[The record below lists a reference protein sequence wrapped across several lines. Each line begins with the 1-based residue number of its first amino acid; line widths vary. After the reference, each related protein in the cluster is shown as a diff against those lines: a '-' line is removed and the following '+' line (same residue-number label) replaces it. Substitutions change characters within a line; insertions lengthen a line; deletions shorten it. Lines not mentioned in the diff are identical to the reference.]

1 MYHRAAVQASHDFVE
16 RTFKCYHSVKKK
28 ICRRRG
34 TQHVAKFTTVGI
46 GDGSGSGGIGPVAA
60 MVIGGLGLGAL
71 TSSRCSGTKPAH
83 GLYCYA
89 NW

>member
-1 MYHRAAVQASHDFVE
+1 
-16 RTFKCYHSVKKK
+16 
-28 ICRRRG
+28 
-34 TQHVAKFTTVGI
+34 
-46 GDGSGSGGIGPVAA
+46 

-71 TSSRCSGTKPAH
+71 ISSRCSGTKPAH